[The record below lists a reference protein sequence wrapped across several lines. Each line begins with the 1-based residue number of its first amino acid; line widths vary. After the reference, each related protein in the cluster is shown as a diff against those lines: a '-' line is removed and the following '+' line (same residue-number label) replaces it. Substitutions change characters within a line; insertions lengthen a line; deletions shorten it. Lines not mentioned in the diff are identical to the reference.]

1 MDAAHW
7 DERYAKAELEWGT
20 DPNHFLVQ
28 EIDGME
34 PGRALDLAAGEGRN
48 AVWLAAEGWNVT
60 AVDFSRVAIDKA
72 RLLAERRGVEVEWVV
87 ADLRDFEAPR
97 QGFDLVI
104 MFYLHLT
111 APERRKVLG
120 KATETLRPEGTLL
133 IVGHDRA
140 NLTDGVGG
148 PSDPAVLLDAEEV
161 ASELVGLVIDRAER
175 VVRPVKGSDRDA
187 LDTLVRARKP

>member
-1 MDAAHW
+1 
-7 DERYAKAELEWGT
+7 
-20 DPNHFLVQ
+20 
-28 EIDGME
+28 
-34 PGRALDLAAGEGRN
+34 
-48 AVWLAAEGWNVT
+48 
-60 AVDFSRVAIDKA
+60 VAIDKA
-72 RLLAERRGVEVEWVV
+72 RLLAERRGVEIEWVV

-140 NLTDGVGG
+140 NLTDG
-148 PSDPAVLLDAEEV
+148 
-161 ASELVGLVIDRAER
+161 
-175 VVRPVKGSDRDA
+175 
-187 LDTLVRARKP
+187 

>member
-48 AVWLAAEGWNVT
+48 SVWLAAEGWNVT

-120 KATETLRPEGTLL
+120 KAAETLRPEGTLL

-148 PSDPAVLLDAEEV
+148 PSDPALLLDAEEV
-161 ASELVGLVIDRAER
+161 ASELVGLVIDKAER

>member
-1 MDAAHW
+1 MSRRHW
-7 DERYAKAELEWGT
+7 DERYAKAELKWGT

-72 RLLAERRGVEVEWVV
+72 RLLAERRGVEIEWVV

-120 KATETLRPEGTLL
+120 KAIETLRPEGTLL

>member
-7 DERYAKAELEWGT
+7 DERYAKAELEWGPE
-20 DPNHFLVQ
+20 PNHFLVQ

-72 RLLAERRGVEVEWVV
+72 RLLAERRGVEVEWMV

-97 QGFDLVI
+97 QEFDLVI

-120 KATETLRPEGTLL
+120 QAIETLRPEGTLL
-133 IVGHDRA
+133 VVGHDRA

-148 PSDPAVLLDAEEV
+148 PSDPALLLDAEEV
-161 ASELVGLVIDRAER
+161 ASELAGLVIDRAER

>member
-1 MDAAHW
+1 M
-7 DERYAKAELEWGT
+7 
-20 DPNHFLVQ
+20 
-28 EIDGME
+28 
-34 PGRALDLAAGEGRN
+34 
-48 AVWLAAEGWNVT
+48 
-60 AVDFSRVAIDKA
+60 DFSRVAIDKA
-72 RLLAERRGVEVEWVV
+72 RLLAERRGVEIEWVV

-140 NLTDGVGG
+140 NLTDG
-148 PSDPAVLLDAEEV
+148 
-161 ASELVGLVIDRAER
+161 
-175 VVRPVKGSDRDA
+175 
-187 LDTLVRARKP
+187 

>member
-60 AVDFSRVAIDKA
+60 AVDFSRVAIGKA
-72 RLLAERRGVEVEWVV
+72 RLLAERRGVEIEWVV

-111 APERRKVLG
+111 APESRKVLG

-148 PSDPAVLLDAEEV
+148 PSDPSLLLDAEEV
-161 ASELVGLVIDRAER
+161 ASDLDGLVIDR
-175 VVRPVKGSDRDA
+175 
-187 LDTLVRARKP
+187 

>member
-72 RLLAERRGVEVEWVV
+72 RLLAERRGVEIEWVV